1 MIDKDQNVYYLSNII
16 VSTYNT
22 VSTHHLFVTKTK
34 YDKKLQI
41 SGPQQHKQ
49 EQQLKKTL
57 SSHFLVLCITICLVQ
72 KLSNTLHLSYTII
85 IHLTLQKK
93 PPKL

>member
-1 MIDKDQNVYYLSNII
+1 MVNKDQNII
-16 VSTYNT
+16 NCFKTYNT
-22 VSTHHLFVTKTK
+22 VSTHHLFVTKTE
-34 YDKKLQI
+34 YDEKLQI

-57 SSHFLVLCITICLVQ
+57 PSYLLVLCITICLVQ
-72 KLSNTLHLSYTII
+72 KLSNTLHLHLSYYTII
-85 IHLTLQKK
+85 IPLTLQKK